1 MQSTAPKICVI
12 SASPF
17 SMFFFF
23 SEHLRKMSEWS
34 SVTIVYNKSYHPEA
48 QPINAPVNE
57 EHVKIKRNIS
67 LIDDVLA
74 LISLIRLFKRN
85 QFDMVI
91 TLAPKAG
98 LLGMMAARLC
108 RVQVRLNIF
117 QGEVWATRK
126 GLYRFLLRFAD
137 TLTATLSTDILAVS
151 NSQRRFLIKEG
162 VVSADKALVLG
173 HGSIGGVN
181 SERFKRDSNCRREIR
196 DQYNIEEAA
205 NVLIFVGRITRD
217 KGVFDLVAS
226 FVELLIYKPNT
237 HLFIVGP
244 DDDGL
249 SSDLAAIMSSKDR
262 HKLIF
267 AGITEEP
274 ERFMAAADI
283 LCLPSHREGFGM
295 VALEA
300 AACEI
305 PTIGSDIYGIR
316 DAIVHKQTG
325 LLVPSGN
332 RQALVGALNLLLE
345 DHNLRTSLGK
355 NGRSRVLLHF
365 NSNHVIDNYVS
376 HFKKRSTPLV
386 ELRSHSR

>member
-1 MQSTAPKICVI
+1 MQSTGPKICVI
-12 SASPF
+12 SASPL

-23 SEHLRKMSEWS
+23 SEHLRKMSQWS
-34 SVTIVYNKSYHPEA
+34 SVTVVYNKRYHPEA
-48 QPINAPVNE
+48 QPINAPVSE
-57 EHVKIKRNIS
+57 EHVNIKRNIS
-67 LIDDVLA
+67 LIYDIFA

-98 LLGMMAARLC
+98 LLGMIAARLC
-108 RVQVRLNIF
+108 RVRVRLNIF
-117 QGEVWATRK
+117 QGEVWAAKK
-126 GLYRFLLRFAD
+126 GMYRYLLRFAD

-151 NSQRRFLIKEG
+151 DSQRQYLIKEG

-173 HGSIGGVN
+173 RGSIGGVN
-181 SERFKRDSNCRREIR
+181 SNRFKRDINCRRQIR
-196 DQYNIEEAA
+196 DQYNIEDVA
-205 NVLIFVGRITRD
+205 NVLLFVGRITRD
-217 KGVFDLVAS
+217 KGVFDLVNS
-226 FVELLIYKPNT
+226 FVELLTYKPNT
-237 HLFIVGP
+237 FLFIVGP

-249 SSDLAAIMSSKDR
+249 SSDLAAKINSKDR

-267 AGITEEP
+267 SGFTEEP

-300 AACEI
+300 SACEI

-325 LLVPSGN
+325 LLVPRGDQ
-332 RQALVGALNLLLE
+332 QAFVEALKLLLE
-345 DHNLRTSLGK
+345 DDNFRTSLGK
-355 NGRSRVLLHF
+355 NGRSRVLSHF
-365 NSNHVIDNYVS
+365 DSNHVIDNYVS
-376 HFKKRSTPLV
+376 HFKEKVGSLG
-386 ELRSHSR
+386 

>member
-1 MQSTAPKICVI
+1 MQSTVPKICVI
-12 SASPF
+12 SASPL

-23 SEHLRKMSEWS
+23 SEHLRKMSQWS
-34 SVTIVYNKSYHPEA
+34 SVTIVYNKMYHPEA
-48 QPINAPVNE
+48 QPINAPVIE

-67 LIDDVLA
+67 LVDDIFS

-98 LLGMMAARLC
+98 LLGMIAAKLC

-117 QGEVWATRK
+117 QGEVWANKK
-126 GLYRFLLRFAD
+126 GLYRFLLRLAD
-137 TLTATLSTDILAVS
+137 TLTATLSTDIIAVS
-151 NSQRRFLIKEG
+151 NSQRQYLIKEG
-162 VVSADKALVLG
+162 IVSADKALVLG
-173 HGSIGGVN
+173 HGSIAGVN
-181 SERFKRDSNCRREIR
+181 PERFKRDSNCRRQIR
-196 DQYNIEEAA
+196 DQYNIEETA
-205 NVLIFVGRITRD
+205 NVLLFVGRITRD
-217 KGVFDLVAS
+217 KGVIDLVAS
-226 FVELLIYKPNT
+226 LVELLTYKPNT
-237 HLFIVGP
+237 FLFIVGP

-249 SSDLAAIMSSKDR
+249 SSDLAAIISSKDR

-267 AGITEEP
+267 SGFTGEP

-325 LLVPSGN
+325 LLVPRGDQ
-332 RQALVGALNLLLE
+332 QALVGALNLLLE
-345 DHNLRTSLGK
+345 DYNLRTSLGK
-355 NGRSRVLLHF
+355 NGRSRILSHF
-365 NSNHVIDNYVS
+365 NSNHVIDNYGS
-376 HFKKRSTPLV
+376 YFKKRSAPSDKLK
-386 ELRSHSR
+386 SHSR